1 MEILIRRDVPALSA
15 EITAL
20 VTLANLIQFK
30 MRLAQQTIDAIL
42 VLFATNGDNNGGAP
56 SLTPEILLSLTP
68 APRPA
73 LSLDVRHNLL
83 RKVSGRCL
91 RAGFMAETVRVSD

>member
-1 MEILIRRDVPALSA
+1 M
-15 EITAL
+15 
-20 VTLANLIQFK
+20 TLANLIQFR

-42 VLFATNGDNNGGAP
+42 ALFDDDGGASP

-73 LSLDVRHNLL
+73 LSLDVRHSLL

-91 RAGFMAETVRVSD
+91 KAGFMMETVRVSD